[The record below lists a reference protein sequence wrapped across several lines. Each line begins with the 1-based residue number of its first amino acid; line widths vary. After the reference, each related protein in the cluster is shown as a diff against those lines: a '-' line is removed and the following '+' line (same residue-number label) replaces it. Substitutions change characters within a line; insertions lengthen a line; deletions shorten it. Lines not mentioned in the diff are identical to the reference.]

1 MNNVF
6 SQGGHTMNISIIS
19 VTGQGKEISDKLYE
33 ELSQNPTIMSVNQYH
48 KEVFKSI
55 DECFDKCDCII
66 GIMASGIMIR
76 AMASHVESKLSDPAV
91 LLVDD
96 NANFVISLLSG
107 HMGGANDLTM
117 YISSI
122 LNATPVITT
131 STDVNNKIG
140 IDSIAK
146 RYYFNLENP
155 KNIKFINKALVNSR
169 MVNLTL
175 PESFDYIIT
184 DELKESY
191 DIKLNNEIDSIT
203 AEIDG
208 HEVILTPKKIVMGI
222 GARRDIST
230 QKVYD
235 AIIQA
240 CDILNIPSKRIDFF
254 ATADVKSNEKGILN
268 NMTRF
273 DKKLVIVNMDEI
285 KNFDNNECS
294 HSDFVMKQF
303 GVKGVC
309 EPACLIANDDNSHL
323 IFRKTAY
330 NGVTIAVSSN

>member
-1 MNNVF
+1 
-6 SQGGHTMNISIIS
+6 MNIAIIS
-19 VTGQGKEISDKLYE
+19 VTNQGKSISDKLYDV
-33 ELSQNPTIMSVNQYH
+33 LSKNPTILSVTQYH
-48 KEVFKSI
+48 KNVFKTI
-55 DECFDKCDCII
+55 DETFDTCDCII

-76 AMASHVESKLSDPAV
+76 AIASHVESKLSDPAV

-107 HMGGANDLTM
+107 HMGGANDLTQ

-122 LNATPVITT
+122 LDSTPVITT
-131 STDVNNKIG
+131 STDVNNRVG

-155 KNIKFINKALVNSR
+155 KNIKFINKALVNNR
-169 MVNLTL
+169 LVNLTL
-175 PESFDYIIT
+175 PHSLDYII
-184 DELKESY
+184 DDNLRKSY
-191 DIKLNNEIDSIT
+191 KIIPDNDIDYVI

-208 HEVILTPKKIVMGI
+208 HEVILRPKKLVMGI

-230 QKVYD
+230 QKVYH

-240 CDILNIPSKRIDFF
+240 CEILKIPPNRIDFF
-254 ATADVKSNEKGILN
+254 ATADVKSNEKGILDN
-268 NMTRF
+268 VDRF
-273 DKKLVIVNMDEI
+273 NKELIIIDMDRI

-309 EPACLIANDDNSHL
+309 EPASLLANDNSSHL

>member
-1 MNNVF
+1 
-6 SQGGHTMNISIIS
+6 MNIAIIS
-19 VTGQGKEISDKLYE
+19 VTNQGKEVSDKLYE
-33 ELSQNPTIMSVNQYH
+33 ELSKNPTILSVTQYH
-48 KEVFKSI
+48 KNVFKSV
-55 DECFDKCDCII
+55 DETFDTCDCII

-76 AMASHVESKLSDPAV
+76 AIASHVESKLSDPAV

-96 NANFVISLLSG
+96 NAKFVISLLSG
-107 HMGGANDLTM
+107 HMGGANDLTQ

-122 LNATPVITT
+122 LDSTPVITT

-155 KNIKFINKALVNSR
+155 RNIKFINKALVNNR
-169 MVNLTL
+169 LVNLTL
-175 PESFDYIIT
+175 PQSLDYIT
-184 DELKESY
+184 DDNLRKSY
-191 DIKLNNEIDSIT
+191 NIIFDNGINHVL

-208 HEVILTPKKIVMGI
+208 HEVILRPKKIVMGI

-240 CDILNIPSKRIDFF
+240 CEILKIPPNRIDFF
-254 ATADVKSNEKGILN
+254 ATADVKSNEKGILDN
-268 NMTRF
+268 V
-273 DKKLVIVNMDEI
+273 DKFNKELIIIDMDMI

-309 EPACLIANDDNSHL
+309 EPACLLANDDNSHL

-330 NGVTIAVSSN
+330 NGVTIAISSN

>member
-1 MNNVF
+1 
-6 SQGGHTMNISIIS
+6 
-19 VTGQGKEISDKLYE
+19 
-33 ELSQNPTIMSVNQYH
+33 
-48 KEVFKSI
+48 
-55 DECFDKCDCII
+55 
-66 GIMASGIMIR
+66 MAS
-76 AMASHVESKLSDPAV
+76 
-91 LLVDD
+91 DD

-107 HMGGANDLTM
+107 HMGGANDLTQ

-122 LNATPVITT
+122 LDSTPVITT
-131 STDVNNKIG
+131 STDVNNRVG

-155 KNIKFINKALVNSR
+155 KNIKFINKALVNNR
-169 MVNLTL
+169 LVNLTL
-175 PESFDYIIT
+175 PPSLDYII
-184 DELKESY
+184 DDNLRKSY
-191 DIKLNNEIDSIT
+191 NIILDNDIDYVI

-208 HEVILTPKKIVMGI
+208 HEVILRPKKLVMGI

-230 QKVYD
+230 QKVYH

-240 CDILNIPSKRIDFF
+240 CEILKIPPNRIDFF
-254 ATADVKSNEKGILN
+254 ATADVKSNEKGILDN
-268 NMTRF
+268 VDRF
-273 DKKLVIVNMDEI
+273 NKELIIIDMDMI

-309 EPACLIANDDNSHL
+309 EPASLLANDNNSHL